1 MVPLL
6 GGRGLG
12 SEQAVKEGLLVPH
25 HHQVLRNHHGTRE
38 TFIYTEGKGGV
49 GGYEETVR
57 KRYTVQRVHKK
68 GKRQVKG
75 LSSALASSHNVDAGG
90 AGCYFA
96 IKLWGKTAIPP
107 HLFFIESLSI
117 YTHTYD
123 IEGEV
128 DIAAHVPSWI
138 FGTAIVETIVVWAGT
153 GQGQSSL
160 LVVDLMALLRQAY
173 AVSVPVACWSGG
185 GRHDYLICMSE
196 LAHKNKWRD

>member
-1 MVPLL
+1 MYVCVYINPVLPGLVSDELVLVVPLL

-75 LSSALASSHNVDAGG
+75 LSSALASIHYVDASW
-90 AGCYFA
+90 AGCCFA
-96 IKLWGKTAIPP
+96 IKLWGK
-107 HLFFIESLSI
+107 LQSLL
-117 YTHTYD
+117 T
-123 IEGEV
+123 
-128 DIAAHVPSWI
+128 
-138 FGTAIVETIVVWAGT
+138 
-153 GQGQSSL
+153 SSL
-160 LVVDLMALLRQAY
+160 LNLCPYTHL
-173 AVSVPVACWSGG
+173 
-185 GRHDYLICMSE
+185 
-196 LAHKNKWRD
+196 